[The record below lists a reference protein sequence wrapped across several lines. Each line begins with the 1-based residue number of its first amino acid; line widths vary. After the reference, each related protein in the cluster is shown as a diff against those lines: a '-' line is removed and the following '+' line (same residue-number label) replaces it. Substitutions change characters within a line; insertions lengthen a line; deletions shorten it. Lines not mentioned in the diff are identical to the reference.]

1 MDSILSAIDSPADLK
16 KVPRKDLPRLAEE
29 IREFIIQTVSKTGG
43 HLSPNLGVV
52 ELSIAIHY
60 CFDSPQDKIIWD
72 VGHQAYTHKL
82 LTGRRKN
89 FHTLRQFGGV
99 CGFPAIAES
108 PHDAFSTGHSGT
120 SISAAV
126 GYACG
131 RDAKGE
137 NNKVIAVIGDG
148 SMTSGI
154 SFEGLNHAGG
164 MKKNL
169 LVILNDNEMSISP
182 NVGALSSYLN
192 QILTGKLFNK
202 MKGEI
207 DTLLGVIPGIGKQL
221 AQFAHRL
228 EEQVKGIFVPGRIFE
243 DLGFDYIGPI
253 DGHNLDHLIDAFENV
268 KNLKGPL
275 LVHAV
280 TKKGKGY
287 KPAED
292 RSPSFH
298 GVSPFNVETGDVLKK
313 HPSPPSYTAIFS
325 ETIIKLAREDEKI
338 IGITAAMADG
348 AGLADFA
355 AAFPDR
361 FYDVGIAEQHAVT
374 FAAGLALEGF
384 KPVAAIYST
393 FLQRALD
400 QVLLDVCLMNLPVT
414 FVADRAGIVGED
426 GPTHQG
432 VFDLSLFRSFPNMV
446 VMSPKD
452 ENEFR
457 HMLKTAIDHKG
468 PALVRYPRGSGSG
481 AALDEKIKPLEI
493 GKAEILREGKNAVI
507 FALGCTVGPSMQA
520 SEILKK
526 EGMDIGVVNVRFVK
540 PLDGKAIERFARK
553 ARLLVTVEENMLQ
566 GGFGS
571 AVMEFLEEKGIW
583 NVPVKRIGLPDAFI
597 EHGAPNILRKK
608 YGLDAEG
615 IAETVRKTL
624 ALDAKILQ
632 KAV

>member
-1 MDSILSAIDSPADLK
+1 MSTLLNTINSPDDLK
-16 KVPRKDLPRLAEE
+16 KIPRNELPQLAQE
-29 IREFIIQTVSKTGG
+29 IRDCIIHTVSKTGG

-52 ELSIAIHY
+52 ELTIAIHY
-60 CFDSPQDKIIWD
+60 CFNSPEDRVIWD

-89 FHTLRQFGGV
+89 FASLRQFGGV
-99 CGFPAIAES
+99 CGFPNIKES

-120 SISAAV
+120 SISAAA
-126 GYACG
+126 GYICG
-131 RDAKGE
+131 KDTKGE
-137 NNKVIAVIGDG
+137 NGKVIAVIGDG

-164 MKKNL
+164 MKKNM

-192 QILTGKLFNK
+192 QILTGKLFHK
-202 MKGEI
+202 MKDEI
-207 DTLLGVIPGIGKQL
+207 DGLLESIPGVGKQIS
-221 AQFAHRL
+221 QFAHRV

-268 KNLKGPL
+268 KELKGPHL
-275 LVHAV
+275 IHTV

-287 KPAED
+287 QPAEN
-292 RSPSFH
+292 RSSSFH
-298 GVSPFNVETGDVLKK
+298 GIAPFNVETGNVLKK
-313 HPSPPSYTAIFS
+313 KNAPPSYTSIFS
-325 ETIIKLAREDEKI
+325 DAITQLAREDEKI

-348 AGLADFA
+348 AGLAEFA
-355 AAFPDR
+355 KEFPDR
-361 FYDVGIAEQHAVT
+361 FYDVGIAEQHAT
-374 FAAGLALEGF
+374 SFAAGLALEGF
-384 KPVAAIYST
+384 KPVASIYST

-400 QVLLDVCLMNLPVT
+400 QILLDVCLMNLPVT

-432 VFDLSLFRSFPNMV
+432 VFDLTLFRSFPNMI

-452 ENEFR
+452 ENELR
-457 HMLKTAIDHKG
+457 RMLKTAIDHPG
-468 PALVRYPRGSGSG
+468 PALVRYPRGSGRG
-481 AALDEKIKPLEI
+481 VKLDEKIVPIKI
-493 GKAEILREGKNAVI
+493 GKAEIVREGEKAAV
-507 FALGCTVGPSMQA
+507 FAIGHMLHPALQA
-520 SEILKK
+520 AEALKK
-526 EGMDIGVVNVRFVK
+526 EGFDIAVINTRFVK
-540 PLDGKAIERFARK
+540 PLDGKIIEKFVKK
-553 ARLLVTVEENMLQ
+553 ANYLFTVEENMLQ

-571 AVMEFLEEKGIW
+571 AVMEFLEGNGLWGI
-583 NVPVKRIGLPDAFI
+583 PIKRIGLPDSFI
-597 EHGAPNILRKK
+597 EQGAPHILRKK

-615 IAETVRKTL
+615 IANSIRK
-624 ALDAKILQ
+624 ALESSAQRLQ